1 MKNERLKKAVED
13 ELRNIRAD
21 RLSLPLETDEDYA
34 RYFAEL
40 VTKTDIGGSG
50 NAVTYTIEG
59 PYFVADYT
67 VLDQLSNCK
76 RQGGDEFRFVPD
88 GIFDFKTSVYANEIK
103 LLEDISFFLNE
114 FTKEIV
120 SAERQKEAKEE
131 NFSRK

>member
-21 RLSLPLETDEDYA
+21 RLSLPLETDENYA

-40 VTKTDIGGSG
+40 VMKTDIDGGG
-50 NAVTYTIEG
+50 NAVTYTLEG
-59 PYFVADYT
+59 PYFKADYT

-76 RQGGDEFRFVPD
+76 RQDGDEFRFVPD
-88 GIFDFKTSVYANEIK
+88 GTFDFKTSIYADEIK

-131 NFSRK
+131 NLKK

>member
-34 RYFAEL
+34 RYFAER
-40 VTKTDIGGSG
+40 VIKTDISGDG

-59 PYFVADYT
+59 SYFEADYT

-76 RQGGDEFRFVPD
+76 RQDGDEFRFVPD
-88 GIFDFKTSVYANEIK
+88 GIFEFKTSVYANEIK